1 MTEDRKK
8 EIARASGLSYWDED
22 VTAVEYV
29 ILDALM
35 SIERLVLLVEKRVE
49 RVEKRLDEAAAD
61 AVRQRS

>member
-22 VTAVEYV
+22 VTAVEYA

-49 RVEKRLDEAAAD
+49 HVEKRLDEAAAD
-61 AVRQRS
+61 AVRRRS